1 MKYLSKESRAF
12 SWLYRLAEAGPE
24 RIVFILPR
32 KRLFLI
38 GLLALLFGLVIFL
51 YPEWFEKQSAILVAL
66 GGWGCLLTALVMFF
80 LVLTYSGRLVL
91 DAISR
96 TVQLEFRSPFEHTVW
111 KRPFKEFARIE
122 TRQVKDMHGLHNHW
136 NIELVASDDVRLKVG
151 YGLNGSI
158 RKNSR
163 DRLAGLISGLLGIPV
178 KNLSDAGVRQYPASR
193 VTIPGEGYTRNWF
206 MTASLVSARPFTCP
220 MNT

>member
-1 MKYLSKESRAF
+1 VKSLSKDSRAF

-32 KRLFLI
+32 RRLFLI

-51 YPEWFEKQSAILVAL
+51 YPEWFENQSAILVAL

-111 KRPFKEFARIE
+111 KR
-122 TRQVKDMHGLHNHW
+122 HNHW

-178 KNLSDAGVRQYPASR
+178 KNLSDA
-193 VTIPGEGYTRNWF
+193 
-206 MTASLVSARPFTCP
+206 
-220 MNT
+220 